1 MNKSLIYFVSF
12 YGTPPL
18 NFFQK
23 YLEENDLAKVTIVV
37 LPFMRQTKKRLLM
50 NAFIL
55 DENGRKIE
63 KNIDIFFPL
72 PFIFKYIIQYFLNF
86 YFSFKFLSRIERKEF
101 DICIAEPSFGATIA
115 YLLKKFK
122 KCKFTVY
129 MNGDILADPK
139 VSSKT
144 HYLPQNKINKF
155 FDSLLINVQ
164 YFLRKIAYKNDL
176 VWYPSGKIKKWDNE
190 KGYFA
195 KKEIIAPAGVID
207 FEIVKNNIN
216 VPKSNHSICY
226 IGRLDEYAGLDIAI
240 SSLKIIRKE
249 IPDIEMVVVGGANL
263 IIEKY
268 KRIAKEGGVLN
279 HIKFYGFVPKT
290 EDAIAILARS
300 RVGLALYKPVE
311 DNVSLYTE
319 PGKVK
324 DYFRAGLPVI
334 MAKGGPDICSDI
346 ERFNAGVVVGYNKED
361 VAQKIINILTNQQL
375 YEELQKGV
383 LEISKK
389 FEYREN
395 FKNVWNLINEKANH
409 EPR

>member
-18 NFFQK
+18 NFLQK
-23 YLEENDLAKVTIVV
+23 YLEENNLAKVTIVV
-37 LPFMRQTKKRLLM
+37 LPFMRQSKRRLLM
-50 NAFIL
+50 NTFIL
-55 DENGRKIE
+55 DESGRKIE

-86 YFSFKFLSRIERKEF
+86 YFSFKFLSKIERKEF
-101 DICIAEPSFGATIA
+101 DLCIAEPSFGATIA

-122 KCKFTVY
+122 KCKFTIY
-129 MNGDILADPK
+129 MNGDTLADPK
-139 VSSKT
+139 VSSKI
-144 HYLPQNKINKF
+144 HYLPQSKINKF
-155 FDSLLINVQ
+155 FDSLLIKAQ

-176 VWYPSGKIKKWDNE
+176 VWYPSERIKKWDNE
-190 KGYFA
+190 RGYFA
-195 KKEIIAPAGVID
+195 KKEIIATAGTIDLEITKKNIVIS
-207 FEIVKNNIN
+207 
-216 VPKSNHSICY
+216 KSNHSICY

-240 SSLKIIRKE
+240 SSLKIIKQK

-268 KRIAKEGGVLN
+268 QRIAREGGVLN

-290 EDAIAILARS
+290 EDAIAILTRS
-300 RVGLALYKPVE
+300 RIGLALYKPVE

-334 MAKGGPDICSDI
+334 MAKGGPDLCEDI
-346 ERFNAGVVVGYNKED
+346 IKYNAGVVVDYDEED
-361 VAQKIINILTNQQL
+361 IAQKIINVLTNQQL

-389 FEYREN
+389 FDYREN
-395 FKNVWNLINEKANH
+395 FKKVWQIISLAADDKKL
-409 EPR
+409 